1 MNDFH
6 ASSAYQNDFQFEEKY
21 GRNCIFEI
29 KIIFNIPVFSLAKM
43 FFKSLSHFMIYLFY
57 FYLHDST
64 NSLMGILRTNR
75 RFYTNARFSKHF
87 YFIFQRIRIFCR
99 FLITLSV
106 LRNSF
111 LNHWTSQSRTQHKKI
126 KHRRI
131 ALNPNQMSNFV
142 LGMVKFARIATYRLC
157 LMWPNRLNESKAGL
171 RQ

>member
-29 KIIFNIPVFSLAKM
+29 KIIFNIPFFSLAKR

-75 RFYTNARFSKHF
+75 RFYINARFSKHF

-106 LRNSF
+106 
-111 LNHWTSQSRTQHKKI
+111 W
-126 KHRRI
+126 
-131 ALNPNQMSNFV
+131 
-142 LGMVKFARIATYRLC
+142 LC
-157 LMWPNRLNESKAGL
+157 LETRFWITEPHKAAPSTKKSNTEE
-171 RQ
+171 